1 MGEGITNSARLQRE
15 IAAQGYTGKIT
26 ILKDFLKPFRPAFP
40 SKATMRY
47 ETAPGE
53 QAQVD
58 FGTLRYMDGETKKK
72 VHVFSMVLSF
82 SRLMYLEFVEH
93 QDFGTVIRCP
103 RTPSAFSGASRGS
116 SSTTT

>member
-82 SRLMYLEFVEH
+82 SRLMYLEFVDVLKLSKH
-93 QDFGTVIRCP
+93 SFATNRC
-103 RTPSAFSGASRGS
+103 RRVLLF
-116 SSTTT
+116 